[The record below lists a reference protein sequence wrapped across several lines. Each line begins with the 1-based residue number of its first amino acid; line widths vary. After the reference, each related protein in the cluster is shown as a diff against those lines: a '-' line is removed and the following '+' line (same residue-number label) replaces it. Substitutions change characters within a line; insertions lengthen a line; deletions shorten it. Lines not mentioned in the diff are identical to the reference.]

1 MELVTKRP
9 RENDVCYIYLDIYI
23 LFLAIVKQKDHQ
35 KGTQAKQQIVS
46 NPDER

>member
-1 MELVTKRP
+1 MLSAK
-9 RENDVCYIYLDIYI
+9 YIYIYI

-35 KGTQAKQQIVS
+35 KGTPAKQQIVS